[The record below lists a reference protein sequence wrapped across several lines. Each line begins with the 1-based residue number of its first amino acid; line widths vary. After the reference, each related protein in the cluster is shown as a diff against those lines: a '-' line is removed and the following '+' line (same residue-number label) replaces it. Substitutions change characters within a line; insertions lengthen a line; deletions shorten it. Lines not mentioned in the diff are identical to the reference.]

1 MTVVRA
7 QVGTSNGGYEESL
20 GGLPWAAAVPLV
32 TPEVFRVRE
41 RRRGETLDTAP
52 HSGVARPD
60 VPRRVQF
67 YEPAVNKMSP
77 EENCVRARLRD
88 LAFAVASDL
97 PEIGSP
103 NPAWGDLPPG
113 GRSKAR

>member
-1 MTVVRA
+1 
-7 QVGTSNGGYEESL
+7 L
-20 GGLPWAAAVPLV
+20 
-32 TPEVFRVRE
+32 
-41 RRRGETLDTAP
+41 GETLDTAP

-88 LAFAVASDL
+88 LAFAVASD
-97 PEIGSP
+97 PPAIGSH
-103 NPAWGDLPPG
+103 NPGLGGPTPRGVGARRGRDFQPSVPVAKDRFLP
-113 GRSKAR
+113 RERIAE

>member
-1 MTVVRA
+1 M
-7 QVGTSNGGYEESL
+7 
-20 GGLPWAAAVPLV
+20 
-32 TPEVFRVRE
+32 
-41 RRRGETLDTAP
+41 GETLDTAP

-88 LAFAVASDL
+88 LAFAVREIVQGAL
-97 PEIGSP
+97 GRFGRRPYPEIVQLLERRHVEALVRVHQLADCV
-103 NPAWGDLPPG
+103 PARQVEQQALRRRFTASSGPV
-113 GRSKAR
+113 SAA